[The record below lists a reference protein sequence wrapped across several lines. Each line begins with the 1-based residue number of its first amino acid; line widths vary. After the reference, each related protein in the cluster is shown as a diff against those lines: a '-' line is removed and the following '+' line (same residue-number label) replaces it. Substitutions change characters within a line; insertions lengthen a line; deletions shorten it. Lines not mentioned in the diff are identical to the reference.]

1 MFQDIQVS
9 EDLNGKFLEYL
20 KTDSTVQNPTVTN
33 YLGLDLNIFVLQV
46 KSLKSLLDNSP
57 PPSRIIPGQ

>member
-20 KTDSTVQNPTVTN
+20 KTDSSITNVQNPTVTN

-46 KSLKSLLDNSP
+46 KSLELSF
-57 PPSRIIPGQ
+57 G

>member
-20 KTDSTVQNPTVTN
+20 KTDSSLVHVQNPTVTN

-46 KSLKSLLDNSP
+46 NDLLDEKIFSN
-57 PPSRIIPGQ
+57 GNLE